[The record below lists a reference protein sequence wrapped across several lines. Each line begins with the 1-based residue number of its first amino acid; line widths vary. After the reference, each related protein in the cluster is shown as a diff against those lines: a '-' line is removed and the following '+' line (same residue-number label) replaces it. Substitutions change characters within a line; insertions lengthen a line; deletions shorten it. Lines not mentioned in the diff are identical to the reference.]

1 MENVWIFHLVCQHTT
16 RARRGGESRKKRQR
30 EVPNAMPHVAT
41 CSGSSSGNSN
51 AHVNVNLVNA
61 TKHSTATA
69 ATTTNETIPLG
80 IVVATCPRP
89 FASRLRRGLPHPLGL
104 PDFTCAS
111 MSTFTKLVGN
121 MTSCQRCHPA
131 AQTRPL
137 ADVGNQGIQRPSHAA
152 AAVATWGMVTSR
164 VGKGGRQLCL
174 MRSWH
179 LAKVVF
185 AVAAR
190 G

>member
-1 MENVWIFHLVCQHTT
+1 
-16 RARRGGESRKKRQR
+16 
-30 EVPNAMPHVAT
+30 MPHVAT
-41 CSGSSSGNSN
+41 CSGSSSGSNNSN

-69 ATTTNETIPLG
+69 ATTTRNNNEWNNSIGHCCGNLPL
-80 IVVATCPRP
+80 P
-89 FASRLRRGLPHPLGL
+89 LPLSHPWGWAHPLGL

-111 MSTFTKLVGN
+111 MSTFMKLVGN

-152 AAVATWGMVTSR
+152 AVASWGMVAR
-164 VGKGGRQLCL
+164 RGEGGKEG
-174 MRSWH
+174 SY
-179 LAKVVF
+179 A
-185 AVAAR
+185 
-190 G
+190 